1 MAAHLTGRDCE
12 GIQRVL
18 CIRVVGWADDMLWND
33 NRKVRNGISKWEEYE
48 GTDFEDLQTIK
59 VVRMPLIGKSR
70 WTLTCFI
77 NTKLT
82 EIFLLWQ
89 MSSYRLCR

>member
-1 MAAHLTGRDCE
+1 
-12 GIQRVL
+12 
-18 CIRVVGWADDMLWND
+18 VVGWVEDLWND
-33 NRKVRNGISKWEEYE
+33 NRKVRNVISKWGEYE

-59 VVRMPLIGKSR
+59 VVRVPLIGKSR

-82 EIFLLWQ
+82 EIFLL
-89 MSSYRLCR
+89 